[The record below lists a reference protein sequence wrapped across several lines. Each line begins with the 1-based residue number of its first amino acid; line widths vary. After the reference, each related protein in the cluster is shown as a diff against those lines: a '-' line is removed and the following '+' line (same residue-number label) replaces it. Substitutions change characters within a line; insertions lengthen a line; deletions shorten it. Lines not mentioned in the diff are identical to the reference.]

1 VSALDWWWSPH
12 PSWEPGEDW
21 DENVPVVRIET
32 EDEVVLIDP
41 FLPADDSFDPG
52 GKPVRVLLTQG
63 AHYRGTPDF
72 VARYGASVWGPPKAS
87 WPPKRPNPSTTD
99 ELPAGVEALELDG
112 EPQQI
117 VFWIPEHATLVT
129 GDVISGTG
137 ERVHVFVDDADAT
150 RLLPALERIAE
161 LPIERLII
169 PHGAVLEHDGADQ
182 LRAAIAETRGG

>member
-21 DENVPVVRIET
+21 DENVPVVRVET
-32 EDEVVLIDP
+32 DDEVVLIDP
-41 FLPADDSFDPG
+41 FLPPDDSFDPG

-63 AHYRGTPDF
+63 AHYRGTPDV
-72 VARYGASVWGPPKAS
+72 VARYGASVWGPLKAW

-99 ELPAGVEALELDG
+99 ELPAGIEALELDG
-112 EPQQI
+112 EPQQ
-117 VFWIPEHATLVT
+117 VMFWIPDHVTLVT

-137 ERVHVFVDDADAT
+137 QRVHVFVDDADEAL
-150 RLLPALERIAE
+150 LLPALERIAE

-169 PHGAVLEHDGADQ
+169 PHGAVIEHDGAGQ

>member
-32 EDEVVLIDP
+32 DDEVVLIDP
-41 FLPADDSFDPG
+41 FLPPDDSFDPG

-72 VARYGASVWGPPKAS
+72 VARYDASVWGPPKAW

-99 ELPAGVEALELDG
+99 ELPHGIEALELDG
-112 EPQQI
+112 EPQQ
-117 VFWIPEHATLVT
+117 VMFWIPDHATLVT

-137 ERVHVFVDDADAT
+137 ERVHVFVDDADAA
-150 RLLPALERIAE
+150 RLLPALEQIAE

-169 PHGAVLEHDGADQ
+169 PHGAVLEPDGAGR